1 MNRRTWVRWLD
12 FSSDNRKSKIQN
24 LKWGGIIALVVV
36 FALCGAVAHAA
47 QRELQKLTVGYTPV
61 SGAALPFFVAVEEK
75 LFQKHG
81 LEISPVFMGGSPAD
95 QFGDT
100 RR

>member
-1 MNRRTWVRWLD
+1 MN
-12 FSSDNRKSKIQN
+12 SAGRKLMRKKVFGLS
-24 LKWGGIIALVVV
+24 LGPRL
-36 FALCGAVAHAA
+36 FALTFLGPLLFTPSVPVHAA